1 MKNSKLNRDIIV
13 YMLERSELIGNI
25 YPLATDDFFQNF
37 YVSKFISF
45 DGLIYILEGSQVLL
59 LK

>member
-1 MKNSKLNRDIIV
+1 M
-13 YMLERSELIGNI
+13 YMLERSALIGNI
-25 YPLATDDFFQNF
+25 YPLATGEFFQNF

-45 DGLIYILEGSQVLL
+45 NGLIYILEGSQVQL